1 MQKRYLM
8 SSVREGA
15 KAPKFR
21 LCDKD
26 GKEHGVGVTKANYTV
41 LYFYPKDD
49 TPGCTIEA
57 QEFSAALKDFTR
69 RGAQVIGI
77 SGGDQKTKEKFCSK
91 FKLSVRLVSDSDFE
105 VSRSYGVYGDKKFM
119 GRTYKGIHRTTF
131 VIDESGK
138 VAKVFGSVKPEG
150 HAQEVLSALD
160 ELSGKTKPTKR
171 ATAKPASKVKAKK
184 ASAPQKAKS
193 KPATKASRRSK

>member
-1 MQKRYLM
+1 M
-8 SSVREGA
+8 SSVGEGA

-26 GKEHGVGVTKANYTV
+26 GAEHGVGVTKADYTV

-91 FKLSVRLVSDSDFE
+91 FKLSVSLVSDSDFE

-138 VAKVFGSVKPEG
+138 VAKVFGNVKPEG

-160 ELSGKTKPTKR
+160 ELTGKTKPVKR
-171 ATAKPASKVKAKK
+171 AAAKPAPKAKAKK

-193 KPATKASRRSK
+193 KTVAKASRRSK